1 VSFFL
6 AGGFPMVF
14 VLVFGGVAL
23 ASAGRFAM
31 QPVAGGARSIV
42 AYGAA
47 VAFVSLA
54 GLAVDLV
61 AVAHHAVG
69 DPELVAEAGGIGALA
84 LLGLGEA
91 LSPVVLGFALLAV
104 TSLLTAVGLRRL
116 PEA

>member
-14 VLVFGGVAL
+14 VLVFGGVAI

-47 VAFVSLA
+47 VAFTSIA
-54 GLAVDLV
+54 GLAVDL
-61 AVAHHAVG
+61 AAVG
-69 DPELVAEAGGIGALA
+69 YNVVEHPEWAAEAGGIGAVA
-84 LLGLGEA
+84 LMGLGEA
-91 LSPVVLGFALLAV
+91 LSPVILGFALLAV